1 MATNRSQIYID
12 TIDNTSTVLQGI
24 SKQVQLLQ
32 AQMSSVNST
41 GFNRVNSQLSTQTVL
56 LQGISNSIIDIP
68 NMINGIALK
77 WLSVFGILSN
87 VKRVTEEL
95 FNFYK
100 TGIEINIDTE
110 KSQIGI
116 AGLIASSYKLK
127 ENGIEVPDSDKL
139 TKSLLISEDA
149 MKRLRIAAITTGASV
164 SEIFDAYQQAISPGA
179 SLGLDYKQVE
189 KVSTLIA
196 NTVKSMN
203 LPKGQAGQEMRA
215 LLSGKIDRT
224 AQIGTNLGFGAG
236 GSNEKAYKEA
246 LRKGGEE
253 FTNFIDQQM
262 KYFNK
267 AGEFYVKSLG
277 GIFDNLT
284 EGFALFKAES
294 TKTLAESLKGIK
306 PIIDSLFVI
315 DKNKGLADF
324 SEKLDGIKGAL
335 MVIGTYIGDKLV
347 GGFKTVVDWVL
358 EFSNYLEKNPAIL
371 DSMLSILDSIGSIFS
386 TVFEIAGD
394 ILGLFMDIG
403 KSMAIA
409 VGLSVGLGDG
419 LKEDEAQISL
429 IKLGVGEVSLLFHEV
444 GGVVRF
450 LADLIRITLGG
461 AVDYVKSGLEG
472 ILILDQKSKVALGNA
487 LPDWMPDFIKPDVNK
502 AKEAINAI
510 VSAKKESDKIANTI
524 AGDNNIFGSK
534 ESEEKYLKDFNKRTY
549 NIVENISKGGTDANS
564 KLKSMIESIK
574 KSREEALKQASQGI
588 TTTSMYNRNNKG
600 DKGGSNP
607 DPMNAIL
614 KSYEDEL
621 KAFKE
626 KNDFERKNND
636 LLYSN
641 FKMNVQDYY
650 DFKTKIDKSDFDK
663 QQETYTE
670 ELKFLATQ
678 KDAKKNSK
686 ANIEVENKI
695 LEITTKKENSEREY
709 NLRKK
714 ETLFNLDKEL
724 IKQENLLFSFK
735 SGIDEILGNSGRAQ
749 KIKLQI
755 EVENLNK
762 ENQQNPEM
770 LGLIKIY
777 DRVKQFKIDQEQQ
790 NQLLSLSEE
799 KLNIL
804 RENGSLVTIDYYKEM
819 GKLNS
824 ERLKQYEDELKLIK
838 ELAPD
843 EQDNVRI
850 KELENLILKT
860 RANLDPLA
868 KDIKKTFQDSFGTFF
883 SDVISGT
890 KSIKDAFKDLVSSI
904 SNYLSKL
911 VSEKLAQQI
920 FGGGDS
926 SGLLGSLF
934 GGSSSSS
941 GSSSGGG
948 FADLLSTGLSSLFGG
963 GRATGGFVDPGKFYK
978 WNEHGDEMFFSNSG
992 GYVMNASRTNDLLK
1006 GGGSNSGVNNIN
1018 VTLATPNYSSFNNS
1032 EGQVGAMI
1040 SNALR
1045 KAQRNL

>member
-12 TIDNTSTVLQGI
+12 TIDNTSSVLQGI
-24 SKQVQLLQ
+24 SRQVQLLQ
-32 AQMSSVNST
+32 TQMAGVNSS
-41 GFNRVNSQLSTQTVL
+41 GFARVNSHLSTQTGL
-56 LQGISNSIIDIP
+56 LQGISNSIADIP
-68 NMINGIALK
+68 NMITGVATK
-77 WLSVFGILSN
+77 WLSVVGVILT
-87 VKRVTEEL
+87 VKKASEEL

-100 TGIEINIDTE
+100 SGVEINVETE

-116 AGLIASSYKLK
+116 AGLIASAYKLK
-127 ENGIEVPDSDKL
+127 ENGIEVKDSDKL
-139 TKSLLISEDA
+139 SKSLLIAEDA
-149 MKRLRIAAITTGASV
+149 MKRLRISAITTGASV

-224 AQIGTNLGFGAG
+224 ATIGTNLGFGAG
-236 GSNEKAYKEA
+236 GSNEKEYKAA
-246 LRKGGEE
+246 LKKGGDD
-253 FTNFIDQQM
+253 FTNFIDKQM
-262 KYFNK
+262 QYFNK
-267 AGEFYVKSLG
+267 AGEFYVQSLG
-277 GIFDNLT
+277 GIFDNLG
-284 EGFALFKAES
+284 EGFSLFKAES

-306 PIIDSLFVI
+306 PIIDDLFII
-315 DKNKGLADF
+315 DKDKGIADF
-324 SEKLDGIKGAL
+324 TEKLDGVKALLLTIGSLVGDNIVGAFKIVVGWVL
-335 MVIGTYIGDKLV
+335 DFSEYILNDQTLLNGIITIIDNIGTVFG
-347 GGFKTVVDWVL
+347 
-358 EFSNYLEKNPAIL
+358 AII
-371 DSMLSILDSIGSIFS
+371 DIGSTIFS
-386 TVFEIAGD
+386 LIV
-394 ILGLFMDIG
+394 DIG
-403 KSMAIA
+403 KSF
-409 VGLSVGLGDG
+409 
-419 LKEDEAQISL
+419 
-429 IKLGVGEVSLLFHEV
+429 LGVLGFTTDTNESIDGMHVVIKTVTTATMMLSLVFQEMKV
-444 GGVVRF
+444 FVVI
-450 LADLIRITLGG
+450 LADAIRSILGG
-461 AVDYVKSGLEG
+461 AIDFVTSTFRGFIISVANVAGKIGSTGDGSMNKSLLEFA
-472 ILILDQKSKVALGNA
+472 DKLGNKQEK
-487 LPDWMPDFIKPDVNK
+487 M
-502 AKEAINAI
+502 INAI
-510 VSAKKESDKIANTI
+510 GGGENNTFTNAEAQQKLLNEFADKKNEIINNYI
-524 AGDNNIFGSK
+524 AGNNK
-534 ESEEKYLKDFNKRTY
+534 E
-549 NIVENISKGGTDANS
+549 NS
-564 KLKSMIESIK
+564 KYQEQLKKI
-574 KSREEALKQASQGI
+574 EEARKNMANQSSKVI
-588 TTTSMYNRNNKG
+588 TTTSMYSRNNKG

-607 DPMNAIL
+607 DTMNSIL

-663 QQETYTE
+663 QQETYKK
-670 ELKFLATQ
+670 ELEFLETQ
-678 KDAKKNSK
+678 KGSKKNAK

-724 IKQENLLFSFK
+724 SKQENLLFSFK

-926 SGLLGSLF
+926 GGLLGSLF

-941 GSSSGGG
+941 GGGG

-1006 GGGSNSGVNNIN
+1006 GGGSNGGVNNIN

>member
-12 TIDNTSTVLQGI
+12 TIDNTSSVLQGI
-24 SKQVQLLQ
+24 SRQVQLLQ
-32 AQMSSVNST
+32 TQMAGVNSS
-41 GFNRVNSQLSTQTVL
+41 GFARVNSHLSTQTGL
-56 LQGISNSIIDIP
+56 LQGISNSISGIP
-68 NMINGIALK
+68 AEITNIALR
-77 WLSVFGILSN
+77 WVGVVGAIAL
-87 VKRVTEEL
+87 VKNATTGL
-95 FNFYK
+95 FNLFSEGVK
-100 TGIEINIDTE
+100 INIDTE
-110 KSQIGI
+110 TTKIGI
-116 AGLIASSYKLK
+116 AGLIATVYKLSKDSKEISGPDKFNASLLLSESIMKRLRISAIETGASFDDVVESFRNAVGGGAQLGIAPDKLEKLSSLVANAIKGFGLAANQAGQETRALFSGKIDNTATLGKALELGPGQRFQKQYKDALKKGGDDFAIFLSERLAQFENAGRYYANTVGGIFDQLGDSYKIYKGDISAGLSEELK
-127 ENGIEVPDSDKL
+127 KVKTIADSLFSKGSFASGLDGLTATLQTIGKYIGENLVDGFQTVIDYIFEFSEYLASDQELLNGIVTIVSSIGSVFGSIIDIAGIIIGLIVDFG
-139 TKSLLISEDA
+139 KSLLISLGFSNDIEE
-149 MKRLRIAAITTGASV
+149 SV
-164 SEIFDAYQQAISPGA
+164 STIGVLVKVVTVATGLLSLAFHEVKGIVVVLADAIRSILGGAIDYVTSGFR
-179 SLGLDYKQVE
+179 GLVISVA
-189 KVSTLIA
+189 KVS
-196 NTVKSMN
+196 
-203 LPKGQAGQEMRA
+203 
-215 LLSGKIDRT
+215 
-224 AQIGTNLGFGAG
+224 
-236 GSNEKAYKEA
+236 
-246 LRKGGEE
+246 
-253 FTNFIDQQM
+253 
-262 KYFNK
+262 
-267 AGEFYVKSLG
+267 
-277 GIFDNLT
+277 
-284 EGFALFKAES
+284 
-294 TKTLAESLKGIK
+294 
-306 PIIDSLFVI
+306 
-315 DKNKGLADF
+315 KGLG
-324 SEKLDGIKGAL
+324 SDGDGS
-335 MVIGTYIGDKLV
+335 TTDKLLKYADELGQRSKQQV
-347 GGFKTVVDWVL
+347 KTVVG
-358 EFSNYLEKNPAIL
+358 EKNLFL
-371 DSMLSILDSIGSIFS
+371 DDDARKKFTDNFNSQTAEIVKNIQNGTSKSNNDVKGFLDRLKKNRLPSGPL
-386 TVFEIAGD
+386 D
-394 ILGLFMDIG
+394 IEASSGG
-403 KSMAIA
+403 K
-409 VGLSVGLGDG
+409 G
-419 LKEDEAQISL
+419 
-429 IKLGVGEVSLLFHEV
+429 
-444 GGVVRF
+444 
-450 LADLIRITLGG
+450 
-461 AVDYVKSGLEG
+461 
-472 ILILDQKSKVALGNA
+472 
-487 LPDWMPDFIKPDVNK
+487 
-502 AKEAINAI
+502 
-510 VSAKKESDKIANTI
+510 
-524 AGDNNIFGSK
+524 
-534 ESEEKYLKDFNKRTY
+534 
-549 NIVENISKGGTDANS
+549 
-564 KLKSMIESIK
+564 
-574 KSREEALKQASQGI
+574 
-588 TTTSMYNRNNKG
+588 KG
-600 DKGGSNP
+600 DKTGGSGS

-663 QQETYTE
+663 QQETYKK
-670 ELKFLATQ
+670 ELEFLETQ
-678 KDAKKNSK
+678 KDSKKNAK

-695 LEITTKKENSEREY
+695 KEITTKKENSEREY

-724 IKQENLLFSFK
+724 SKQENLLFNFK
-735 SGIDEILGNSGRAQ
+735 SGIDEILGNSGRSK

-941 GSSSGGG
+941 GSSGGGG

-1006 GGGSNSGVNNIN
+1006 GSGSGGGVNNIN